1 MSHSAPHITHTSHM
15 QYAAFIGLKLLTK
28 QQCSTH
34 THTHTH
40 THGTH
45 RWRYDLQSSE
55 ALGAHLMWS
64 RAPTHSIAA
73 VCEGASPAM
82 VSSVRCGPLRVE
94 EEHHVAPPQICA
106 MQTSETK
113 AKSQNVNATSCKQ
126 CNWKVT
132 ENVVAMQHVSQG
144 AAKIAARANLQQLA
158 IYLQW
163 DSSACRR
170 S

>member
-45 RWRYDLQSSE
+45 WWRYDLQSSE

-113 AKSQNVNATSCKQ
+113 AKSQKVDATSCKQ
-126 CNWKVT
+126 CSWKVT
-132 ENVVAMQHVSQG
+132 ENAVAMQHVPQG
-144 AAKIAARANLQQLA
+144 AEQSNARTNSPQLA
-158 IYLQW
+158 LLPFI
-163 DSSACRR
+163 
-170 S
+170 